1 VKEAPERL
9 VAMVATDSEERAA
22 RMKFVIKNRWN
33 ASIIFE
39 AEIECDADA
48 SEGVK
53 LWLAVRVAVRAGAD
67 LTGATLTG
75 ANLTGVTL
83 ASAYL
88 ARADLAGANLTG
100 ANLARAY
107 LARADLAGA
116 DLTGANLAR
125 ADLAGADLA
134 GADLTGA
141 NLAGVT
147 LASAYLAR
155 ADLAGANLAGANLTG
170 ADLARANLTDANL
183 TRADLA
189 GAKGADMTR
198 QPVELSGLAYPIL
211 ITDTMIKIG
220 CEQHTTVDWSSFDNK
235 RIARMDGCAARRFW
249 AAHKATILALAAAHQ
264 AVRSEAV
271 EAA

>member
-1 VKEAPERL
+1 
-9 VAMVATDSEERAA
+9 MVATDSEERAA

-83 ASAYL
+83 
-88 ARADLAGANLTG
+88 TG
-100 ANLARAY
+100 AN
-107 LARADLAGA
+107 
-116 DLTGANLAR
+116 
-125 ADLAGADLA
+125 LAGADLA
-134 GADLTGA
+134 GA
-141 NLAGVT
+141 N
-147 LASAYLAR
+147 
-155 ADLAGANLAGANLTG
+155 LAGANLAGANLTG
-170 ADLARANLTDANL
+170 ADLARAN
-183 TRADLA
+183 LA

-264 AVRSEAV
+264 AVKSEAV
-271 EAA
+271 GSRVTRQRRTRAEALARQATGL